1 MEVDRA
7 GQKRKNAQQEA
18 HEEAEKIKISPG
30 HGTPRAHFVRELE
43 FETRALLSATSTL
56 LRSTRLSCGEK
67 LTAADDRCPS
77 VPRSDD
83 CRGAKLP
90 RGARPSQVSGEF
102 PPKAKWPGESLHV
115 PRWSVV
121 RADAPDRP

>member
-18 HEEAEKIKISPG
+18 HEEAEKIKIRPG

-67 LTAADDRCPS
+67 QTAVDDRYPS

-90 RGARPSQVSGEF
+90 PGARPHRASEEF
-102 PPKAKWPGESLHV
+102 PPGATWPADSLHV
-115 PRWSVV
+115 PSSS
-121 RADAPDRP
+121 

>member
-7 GQKRKNAQQEA
+7 GQKRKNAQREA
-18 HEEAEKIKISPG
+18 QKEAEKIKIRPG
-30 HGTPRAHFVRELE
+30 HGTARAHFVRELE
-43 FETRALLSATSTL
+43 FETRALLRATSTL

-77 VPRSDD
+77 APRSDD

-90 RGARPSQVSGEF
+90 RGGRPSQVSGEF
-102 PPKAKWPGESLHV
+102 PAKTKWPGGRLHGPGWPV
-115 PRWSVV
+115 
-121 RADAPDRP
+121 